1 MIDRIGDMASG
12 IITKAQPG
20 FKGRK
25 TKWRVA
31 VSCSEVAPWADGRS
45 AAFRRDK
52 SLGYVAVEYM
62 RGTYVEA
69 QSLMRELAETCIR
82 KYTAQALDEARA
94 WKRG

>member
-1 MIDRIGDMASG
+1 MIERIGGMASG
-12 IITKAQPG
+12 IVTKAQSG

-31 VSCSEVAPWADGRS
+31 VSCSEVDPCVDGRS

-52 SLGYVAVEYM
+52 VLGYVAVEYM

-69 QSLMRELAETCIR
+69 RSLMQEMAEKCAR
-82 KYTAQALDEARA
+82 KYTAQALEEAG
-94 WKRG
+94 KRG